1 VPTRICDA
9 GAKQCG
15 SSLYNKN
22 TPAAPFPPAKE
33 TRMAST
39 NVLAELKGFA
49 DFIQTDASLAP
60 FTQLKIGGPAEVMI
74 QPRTL
79 AELTAVVKR
88 CFDRHLRFRILGSG
102 GNVLVHDEGVKGI
115 ILRLA
120 SPAFTQITSEG
131 HRLKAGCGATL
142 SSVIAHSTHHGL
154 AGLETLVG
162 LPGTIG
168 GALLLNAGDRT
179 SDIGQFVRR
188 VEVLDNQAA
197 VQMREHDDLRF
208 TTTGAILDDPVLLS
222 AEFNLEPERPESIVK
237 RLRKSWIQFKAG
249 QPFSYQSA
257 ARLFKN
263 PPGLNAA
270 VLIEQ
275 TGLVGTR
282 VGAAMVSDRNPNY
295 VVVEPGAS
303 ARDVLR
309 LIDLVRTRV
318 QDRFHLELELAIS
331 VW

>member
-1 VPTRICDA
+1 M
-9 GAKQCG
+9 G
-15 SSLYNKN
+15 
-22 TPAAPFPPAKE
+22 
-33 TRMAST
+33 ST
-39 NVLAELKGFA
+39 NVLAELKGFG
-49 DFIQTDASLAP
+49 DLIQTNAPLAP
-60 FTQLKIGGPAEVMI
+60 FTQLKIGGPAEVLI
-74 QPRTL
+74 QPHSL
-79 AELTAVVKR
+79 DELLAVVKR
-88 CFDRHLRFRILGSG
+88 CFDRHLRFRVLGSG

-115 ILRLA
+115 ILRLGA
-120 SPAFTQITSEG
+120 PAFTQITTDG
-131 HRLKAGCGATL
+131 NRLKTGCGATL
-142 SSVIAHSTHHGL
+142 SAVIAHSTHHGL

-188 VEVLDNQAA
+188 VEVLDNQAT

-208 TTTGAILDDPVLLS
+208 TSTGTILDDPVLLS
-222 AEFNLEPERPESIVK
+222 AEFQLEPERPESIVK
-237 RLRKSWIQFKAG
+237 RLRKSWIQFKAT

-257 ARLFKN
+257 ARVFKN

-275 TGLVGTR
+275 TGLIGTK
-282 VGAAMVSDRNPNY
+282 VGAAVISDRNPNY
-295 VVVEPGAS
+295 LVVESGAS

-309 LIDLVRTRV
+309 LIDLVRSRV